1 MKKLLI
7 ILILIAFVA
16 ISYSEEAESPIE
28 AITDYFEYFNNVDK
42 EALNKNSDSPFIFV
56 IGNKKNV
63 YESYGDAVDFEGLKK
78 TGWSYSSINTIELI
92 YKDDVSAMVDINFS
106 RFNKDK
112 DPISTTDVIYLLLL
126 KDNQWKVKSA
136 FVQGNLSL
144 GKDE

>member
-16 ISYSEEAESPIE
+16 ISYSEEVESPIE

-92 YKDDVSAMVDINFS
+92 YKDDVSAMVDINFLWLS
-106 RFNKDK
+106 INILAF
-112 DPISTTDVIYLLLL
+112 IYLLTIPFSVFAWNSNL
-126 KDNQWKVKSA
+126 NKS
-136 FVQGNLSL
+136 N
-144 GKDE
+144 